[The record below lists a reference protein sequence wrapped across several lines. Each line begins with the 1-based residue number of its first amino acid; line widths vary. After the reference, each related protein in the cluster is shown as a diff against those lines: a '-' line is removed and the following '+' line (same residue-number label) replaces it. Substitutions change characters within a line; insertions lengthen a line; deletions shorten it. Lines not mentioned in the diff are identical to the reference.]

1 MSLVHHPPL
10 WVRYCGYGRETLVF
24 FSSLEMFRPGIS
36 LHTHTS
42 HRLTFDA
49 DAYDSVYLYVHD
61 SRGCL
66 RCKVK
71 ELMLIPKT
79 VREVERCLLLLE
91 TGRGVFV
98 PRVPAVRFAARTFKI
113 IDLPGS
119 LYLYTALSLL
129 TRLQA
134 KGHLGKAIVAHV
146 LNMLGGPME
155 RMESWGPPGSNKRR
169 PCKVTVSTTP
179 GGKKYTPC
187 LGSPENYHATD

>member
-1 MSLVHHPPL
+1 MRERPPL
-10 WVRYCGYGRETLVF
+10 KFDWNERESFVFYGSF
-24 FSSLEMFRPGIS
+24 EMFRPGIS
-36 LHTHTS
+36 LHTSTR

-49 DAYDSVYLYVHD
+49 DAFDSVRIYLHD
-61 SRGCL
+61 ARGSCL
-66 RCKVK
+66 WCQVK

-79 VREVERCLLLLE
+79 VREVERCMLLLE

-129 TRLQA
+129 TRLQG

-146 LNMLGGPME
+146 LTILGGPME
-155 RMESWGPPGSNKRR
+155 RTDEWGPGTKRR
-169 PCKVTVSTTP
+169 LCKVTISTSRW
-179 GGKKYTPC
+179 GAKYTPR
-187 LGSPENYHATD
+187 LGSVENWHATD